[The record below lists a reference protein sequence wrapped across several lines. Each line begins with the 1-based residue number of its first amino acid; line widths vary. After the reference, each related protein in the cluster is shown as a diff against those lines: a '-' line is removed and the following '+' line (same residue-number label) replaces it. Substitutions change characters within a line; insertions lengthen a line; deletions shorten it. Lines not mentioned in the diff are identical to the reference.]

1 MNNIQEYILYFY
13 TMMYDYLIIGQGL
26 AGTVLSHTFLKNGKK
41 VIVVNKNEENS
52 SSKVAAGVYNPVTG
66 IRMVKTWLAD
76 ELFELVPRFYGE
88 LEKLLNTKF
97 LIERLIYKPFINI
110 EQQNDL
116 IAKSSDIHF
125 KKFLSITQD
134 EIDSFYKH
142 LVKNDL
148 GACHLHQAGN
158 LKIPLMLDTYQ
169 QYLKENGLYIEDCFK
184 CEDLVLNQNGIEWK
198 NIKAKKVI
206 FCDGHRATQ
215 NPYFDWLSFSL
226 TKGEI
231 LLVKIPNFPEK
242 DMINKGFFILPR
254 GNQEFF
260 VGSSYERKIDLEPT
274 EKARK
279 MLTEKLDNLLKVD
292 YEILEQRVG
301 IRPTVRDRRPFLGL
315 HPVHQQIGIFNGLG
329 TKGVTLGPYFA
340 QHLYDHLESGK
351 ELNKEVNILRY
362 YSLD

>member
-1 MNNIQEYILYFY
+1 MV
-13 TMMYDYLIIGQGL
+13 YDYLIVGQGL
-26 AGTVLSHTFLKNGKK
+26 AGTVLSHTLMKKGKK
-41 VIVVNKNEENS
+41 VMVINQNEEFS

-76 ELFELVPRFYGE
+76 DLFPFVPKFYGE
-88 LEKLLNTKF
+88 LENVLNTKF
-97 LIERLIYKPFINI
+97 LIDRLIYKPFINI

-116 IAKSSDIHF
+116 IAKSSDKHF
-125 KKFLSITQD
+125 KHFLSIAEEKTD
-134 EIDSFYKH
+134 EFYTPFVH
-142 LVKNDL
+142 NEL

-158 LKIPLMLDTYQ
+158 LKIPAMLDSYQ
-169 QYLKENGLYIEDCFK
+169 NHLKEIDCYQEDVFQH
-184 CEDLVLNQNGIEWK
+184 EDLILTEEGVEWK
-198 NIKAKKVI
+198 NLKAKKII

-215 NPYFDWLSFSL
+215 NPYFDWLEFSL

-231 LLVKIPNFPEK
+231 LLVKIPDFPEE
-242 DMINKGFFILPR
+242 DMVNKGFFILPR

-260 VGSSYERKIDLEPT
+260 VGSSYERKIDMNPT

-315 HPVHQQIGIFNGLG
+315 HPVHKQVGIFNGLG
-329 TKGVTLGPYFA
+329 TKGVTLAPYFA
-340 QHLYDHLESGK
+340 EHFYEHLENGK
-351 ELNKEVNILRY
+351 ELHKEVNILRY
-362 YSLD
+362 YSLA